1 MNSSERYSRQQ
12 ELIPPERLA
21 SCPATVIGV
30 GAIGRQ
36 VALQL
41 AAIGIG
47 NLQLID
53 FDIVEES
60 NVASQGY
67 RELDIGQL
75 KVNATAE
82 ACRQINAELSTDAV
96 ETRFRRSMSIGDA
109 VFCCVDSIV
118 TRRLIWEATKDR
130 TRFFTDGRMNAEVIR
145 VLSASDPASRE
156 YYPTTLFSAGEAH
169 AGSCTA
175 KSTIY
180 TANIAA
186 GLMLGRFTQ
195 WLRGLP
201 EEPDIMLNLLT
212 SEMAVPSS

>member
-1 MNSSERYSRQQ
+1 MNSSKRYSRQK

-21 SCPATVIGV
+21 VCPATVIGV

-41 AAIGIG
+41 ASIGIKD
-47 NLQLID
+47 LQLID
-53 FDIVEES
+53 FDEVEES

-67 RELDIGQL
+67 CEHDIGQL
-75 KVNATAE
+75 KVNATAA
-82 ACRQINAELSTDAV
+82 ACRRINAELRIDTIK
-96 ETRFRRSMSIGDA
+96 TRFRRSMSLGDA
-109 VFCCVDSIV
+109 IFCCVDSID

-145 VLSASDPASRE
+145 VLSASDPLSRE
-156 YYPTTLFSAGEAH
+156 HYPTTLFAAGEAH

-212 SEMAVPSS
+212 SEIAVASS

>member
-21 SCPATVIGV
+21 ACPATVIGV

-60 NVASQGY
+60 NLASQGY
-67 RELDIGQL
+67 REHDIGQL
-75 KVNATAE
+75 KVSATAE
-82 ACRQINAELSTDAV
+82 ACRQINAELSIDAV

-109 VFCCVDSIV
+109 VFCCVDSID

-145 VLSASDPASRE
+145 VLSASDQASRE
-156 YYPTTLFSAGEAH
+156 YYPTTLFSAEQAH

-212 SEMAVPSS
+212 SEMAVSSS

>member
-21 SCPATVIGV
+21 ACPATVIGI

-67 RELDIGQL
+67 REHDIGRL
-75 KVNATAE
+75 KVHATAE
-82 ACRQINAELSTDAV
+82 ACRQINGELSIDAV
-96 ETRFRRSMSIGDA
+96 ETRFGRSMSIGDA

-130 TRFFTDGRMNAEVIR
+130 TRFYTDGRVNAEVIR
-145 VLSASDPASRE
+145 VLSASDQASRE

-201 EEPDIMLNLLT
+201 EEPDITLNLLT
-212 SEMAVPSS
+212 SEMAVSSS

>member
-21 SCPATVIGV
+21 ACPATVIGI

-67 RELDIGQL
+67 REHDIGQL

-82 ACRQINAELSTDAV
+82 ACRQINAELSVNEV

-109 VFCCVDSIV
+109 VFCCVDSID

-145 VLSASDPASRE
+145 VLSASDQASRE
-156 YYPTTLFSAGEAH
+156 HYPTTLFSAEQAH

-212 SEMAVPSS
+212 SEMAVSSS